1 MLAHT
6 HRHRHPYAHRIF
18 YISRQRAD
26 SCQCIETFKWQKK
39 LLEVFSDGLYTF
51 DETQAKSSTENENG
65 GQVVDI

>member
-1 MLAHT
+1 M
-6 HRHRHPYAHRIF
+6 HRNIQY
-18 YISRQRAD
+18 
-26 SCQCIETFKWQKK
+26 IETFKWQKK